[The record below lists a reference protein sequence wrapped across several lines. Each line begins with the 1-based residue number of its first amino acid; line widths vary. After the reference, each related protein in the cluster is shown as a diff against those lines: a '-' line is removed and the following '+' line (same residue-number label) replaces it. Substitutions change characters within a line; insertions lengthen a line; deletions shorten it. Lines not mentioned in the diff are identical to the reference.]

1 MLASCCAGGRSAA
14 SAVARVCYRDAL
26 APPSR
31 AAADLTARSAFRM
44 PIDRWS
50 DHIAIVELGDEP
62 QFSDDL
68 TALSRLLDDE
78 QGLEPSVVLDF
89 SRVTYLNSSNMA
101 AMLKVRKRLMT
112 SHRQLRICAVNDPVW
127 GLFMTAGFDK
137 LFVFVP
143 DIATALASIQ
153 MKA

>member
-1 MLASCCAGGRSAA
+1 MLRGPSTAA
-14 SAVARVCYRDAL
+14 SAVARVCYCAEF
-26 APPSR
+26 ASPSR
-31 AAADLTARSAFRM
+31 AAAAPPARSTSRM

-101 AMLKVRKRLMT
+101 AMLKVRKRLVT
-112 SHRQLRICAVNDPVW
+112 SHRQLRVCAVNDPVW